1 MANYTSDTDRI
12 WVDSVSSDTLGL
24 FVDTLNIPP
33 MATQRYNSWTTRA
46 DEDSFSADD
55 TYNDIS
61 YSVELIKFYPTALDD
76 QYIHNYFRNPEK
88 LQLSCKPNVFY
99 KVTSFNLEQPE
110 NLLGKRYRY
119 RANFTLSPFAYSVDD
134 ELTEYSNGD
143 AVTYIGTRYG
153 KPLIAIKGG
162 GAESTVRIS
171 INGYSIQ
178 ITDVQAGEVLYIDS
192 EQKLVR
198 DNNGQMIYNRVSG
211 RYPILDFGS
220 STISWT
226 GELEYVKLIKN
237 ERWL

>member
-1 MANYTSDTDRI
+1 MANYTSEDKFWLNGI
-12 WVDSVSSDTLGL
+12 SSDTLGVW
-24 FVDTLNIPP
+24 VDTLGVPP
-33 MATQRYNSWTTRA
+33 MPKQRYASWTTRA
-46 DEDSFSADD
+46 DENGYYPDD
-55 TYNDIS
+55 TYEDID
-61 YSVELIKFYPTALDD
+61 YSIDFYKFFPTALDD
-76 QYIHNYFRNPEK
+76 QYIHNFFAVPEK
-88 LQLSCKPNVFY
+88 LILSNKDNVFY
-99 KVTSFNLEQPE
+99 RICDFSLDQPE
-110 NLLGKRYRY
+110 NYNGKRYHY
-119 RANFTLSPFAYSVDD
+119 RARFKLSPFAYSVDD

-162 GAESTVRIS
+162 GAESTVRIT

-178 ITDVQAGEVLYIDS
+178 INDVQTGEVLYIDS

-226 GELEYVKLIKN
+226 GELEYLKMIKN